1 MLSTF
6 RAVILGAPGSGKG
19 TISSRIVRKFE
30 MKHISSG
37 DILRNHIL
45 NKTPLG
51 MDAKRYM
58 DKGQLVPDEVMIGVV
73 LSEIEKV
80 STSNWLL
87 DGFPRTR
94 KQAEILYKQA
104 PIEAAMNLVVPF
116 DVIIDRIQ
124 KRWVHLPSGR
134 VYNIDFNAPKVQG
147 LDDVTGE
154 KLVQRDDDK
163 AEAVQKRLDV
173 YSKTLGP
180 VLEFYKEEGILE
192 EFSGRT
198 SDEIW
203 PSVYKYL
210 ASHLTPIT
218 QDIKV

>member
-1 MLSTF
+1 MLKSF

-37 DILRNHIL
+37 DILRHNIL
-45 NKTPLG
+45 NKTQLG
-51 MDAKRYM
+51 LDAKKYM

-73 LSEIEKV
+73 LSEIEK
-80 STSNWLL
+80 SSGTNWLL

-94 KQAEILYKQA
+94 KQAEILYKKA
-104 PIEAAMNLVVPF
+104 PIDAALNLVVPF

-134 VYNIDFNAPKVQG
+134 VYNIDFNAPKVPG
-147 LDDVTGE
+147 LDDVTGD

-163 AEAVQKRLDV
+163 PESVQKRLDI

-180 VLEFYKEEGILE
+180 VLEFYKDEGILE
-192 EFSGRT
+192 EFSGKT

-210 ASHLTPIT
+210 RAHLTPIT

>member
-1 MLSTF
+1 MIKSF

-51 MDAKRYM
+51 LDAKKYM

-73 LSEIEKV
+73 LSEIEK
-80 STSNWLL
+80 SSGNNWLL

-94 KQAEILYKQA
+94 KQAEILYKKA
-104 PIEAAMNLVVPF
+104 PIDAAMNLVVPF

-134 VYNIDFNAPKVQG
+134 VYNIDFNAPKTPG

-163 AEAVQKRLDV
+163 PESVQKRLDI

-203 PSVYKYL
+203 PSVFKYL
-210 ASHLTPIT
+210 QSHLTPIT